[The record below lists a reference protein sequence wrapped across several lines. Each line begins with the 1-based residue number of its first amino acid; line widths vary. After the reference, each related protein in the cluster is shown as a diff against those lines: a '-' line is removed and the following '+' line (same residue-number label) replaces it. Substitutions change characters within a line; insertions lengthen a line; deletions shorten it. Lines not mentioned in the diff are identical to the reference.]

1 MPYGIRC
8 FAEVIG
14 RLREVGLEGV
24 VIGSTIYA
32 LRLGLKEFE
41 DDVDLFATNFSP
53 ISDEDMVYDV
63 AERVGCQVGSSE
75 WGTPR
80 LECFVR
86 SGCVVPVEFHENI
99 YDFYIPP
106 EMIEGAEALVV
117 EGVEVKVIRVED
129 YILLKARAGRDQ
141 DLEDLG
147 YISDLIRTG
156 ELKID
161 FELIKNRLN
170 LFDEDDRKLITRRLT
185 SVNMKI

>member
-1 MPYGIRC
+1 MTYSVRC
-8 FAEVIG
+8 FADVLG
-14 RLREVGLEGV
+14 RLKEGGLDGV
-24 VIGSTIYA
+24 VIGSTAYA
-32 LRLGLKEFE
+32 LRLGVKEFE
-41 DDVDLFATNFSP
+41 DDVDLFATSFSP

-75 WGTPR
+75 WGTAR
-80 LECFVR
+80 LECIV
-86 SGCVVPVEFHENI
+86 GGECVVPVEFHENI
-99 YDFYIPP
+99 HDFYIPP
-106 EMIEGAEALVV
+106 EVIEGAEALVL

-161 FELIKNRLN
+161 FKLIKNRLK
-170 LFDEDDRKLITRRLT
+170 LFDEDDRRLITRRLI
-185 SVNMKI
+185 SVNVKI